1 MSARQEGGALG
12 QGKGGTSHA
21 QRVARRGG
29 NLVKVRFALHEVAQR
44 SVQFVKQLGVGRRC
58 RILLR
63 PVELSAGL
71 GAPVC
76 VRP

>member
-1 MSARQEGGALG
+1 M
-12 QGKGGTSHA
+12 
-21 QRVARRGG
+21 
-29 NLVKVRFALHEVAQR
+29 RFALHEVAQR
-44 SVQFVKQLGVGRRC
+44 SMQFVKQLGVGQLC
-58 RILLR
+58 RISLK